1 MACPENFGL
10 FQRAVVM
17 SGMIRSPY
25 EKGHMG
31 IPKPLAEA
39 EKNGEEFL
47 SYLGVSTIEEAR
59 ELDALYIRDKYA
71 EYASDH
77 PRMGTVVD
85 GSFCVGD
92 PLKLFL
98 EGKCADVPVMAG
110 NTRDEFP
117 SFLSADSRQEL
128 EEKARSI
135 FGIHSGRFLELLE
148 EEEGGR
154 YGKVSRSEERRGR
167 ERVFCWV

>member
-1 MACPENFGL
+1 MIQNIRAFGGDPENITIAGQSAGGGSVLSQMACPENFGL

-92 PLKLFL
+92 PLKLFPR
-98 EGKCADVPVMAG
+98 EVCGCSGDGGKYQG
-110 NTRDEFP
+110 
-117 SFLSADSRQEL
+117 
-128 EEKARSI
+128 
-135 FGIHSGRFLELLE
+135 
-148 EEEGGR
+148 
-154 YGKVSRSEERRGR
+154 
-167 ERVFCWV
+167 